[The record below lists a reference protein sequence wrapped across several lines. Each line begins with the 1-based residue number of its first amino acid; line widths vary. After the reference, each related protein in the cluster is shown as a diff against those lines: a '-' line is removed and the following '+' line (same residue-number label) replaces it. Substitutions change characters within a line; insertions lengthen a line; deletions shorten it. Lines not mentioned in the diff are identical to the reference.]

1 MPRRRPVLPVEVVP
15 VLIAVAILGYVAGHS
30 SVGRRSSEGQPA
42 KGPNV
47 ALGYPA
53 GWRVARVAPGIP
65 GLTIENLTVLAP
77 RGNAAREGLMLG
89 SFAAG
94 ELAPLPA
101 GFVASL
107 RKLPVPQIVNLVETQ
122 AYKYPAL
129 EVPGYGRQLTMFVIP
144 NPGSMP
150 MVLACYAPLGARAQ
164 MRTCEQSAT
173 SVTVV
178 GEPQAYDL
186 TPEPAY
192 ARGISNA
199 ISTLDELRTTLKS
212 ELRSNITVQAAQRL
226 ATQLAEGY
234 AQAGHALGRLI
245 PSAADARVQAALA
258 DALEQTR
265 ARYVSLGRAVEE
277 RDAER
282 YVAVRKQIAA
292 SEARV
297 DSLLR
302 SYVLLGYS
310 TAPHS

>member
-1 MPRRRPVLPVEVVP
+1 MRRRPVLPVEVVP

-30 SVGRRSSEGQPA
+30 SVGRHSTEGQPA
-42 KGPNV
+42 KGPDV

-53 GWRVARVAPGIP
+53 GWRVARIAPGIP

-77 RGNAAREGLMLG
+77 HGNADRTGLMLG

-101 GFVASL
+101 SFVATL
-107 RKLPVPQIVNLVETQ
+107 PKLPVPEIVNLVETQ
-122 AYKYPAL
+122 AYEYAGL

-150 MVLACYAPLGARAQ
+150 MVLACYAPAGARAQ

-192 ARGISNA
+192 ARAVSSA
-199 ISTLDELRTTLKS
+199 ISTLDQVRTSLKRELRA
-212 ELRSNITVQAAQRL
+212 NITVQAAQRL
-226 ATQLAEGY
+226 ATQLAEGF
-234 AQAGHALGRLI
+234 AQAARALGRLV
-245 PSAADARVQAALA
+245 PSAAAARVQAALA
-258 DALEQTR
+258 DAIEQ
-265 ARYVSLGRAVEE
+265 ARSGYAELGRAVGE
-277 RDAER
+277 RDAAR
-282 YVAVRKQIAA
+282 YVTVRNEIARA
-292 SEARV
+292 ESRV

-302 SYVLLGYS
+302 TYVLLGYS
-310 TAPHS
+310 ATPQP